1 MSNSSINS
9 YFKYNTKIEKEKI
22 NINKDFDE
30 IKTSKIKI
38 NDFNNNKNLNKN
50 NKKEEE
56 EKKNLIKEMIIYNNE
71 IFFDFDY
78 EDALKYDLRTF
89 LLMYWDYVKGGQII
103 INTFCYEIFL
113 ELRIIKIIFMFFTF
127 SMGLFFNA
135 LFYTDDYISDIYSNN
150 GILDFFSSLP
160 KSIYSFILS
169 AIINFFLEKLSNSK
183 NKLIVLLKNETNK
196 KKFKKICDEIITN
209 LKKKLI
215 VFFIIIFLLL
225 LFFLY
230 YITCFCAVYHNNQKF
245 WFYGS
250 LESIGME
257 MIWPF
262 FTSLLVASLRYY
274 SLKHKCKVLFK
285 INECLNFFL

>member
-1 MSNSSINS
+1 
-9 YFKYNTKIEKEKI
+9 
-22 NINKDFDE
+22 
-30 IKTSKIKI
+30 
-38 NDFNNNKNLNKN
+38 
-50 NKKEEE
+50 
-56 EKKNLIKEMIIYNNE
+56 
-71 IFFDFDY
+71 
-78 EDALKYDLRTF
+78 
-89 LLMYWDYVKGGQII
+89 
-103 INTFCYEIFL
+103 
-113 ELRIIKIIFMFFTF
+113 MFFTF